1 MKLIVLKGEPN
12 VGKTVT
18 INYVYNK
25 LRGQGYIEPSIDVFK
40 DLENGDFLMVLKKES
55 IKLGVVSQGDY
66 AIGECSVKNHLED
79 LEKQNC
85 SIVICVQT
93 IGKDKEKIQKAIDK
107 YSQKEIVTISK
118 IEDYKKRA
126 QKINDKVTEILNYLK
141 DSLKTL

>member
-1 MKLIVLKGEPN
+1 M
-12 VGKTVT
+12 T
-18 INYVYNK
+18 
-25 LRGQGYIEPSIDVFK
+25 
-40 DLENGDFLMVLKKES
+40 VLKKGS

-66 AIGECSVKNHLED
+66 AIGECSVKNHLEN

-93 IGKDKEKIQKAIDK
+93 IRKDKEKIQKTIDE
-107 YSQKEIVTISK
+107 YSQKEIVIISK